1 MGILGDLIQW
11 PHSIINWSDSLYF
24 YFLLS
29 RCEGRSITYW
39 DTRSCQWGDHDC
51 NDDRD
56 HSRDYMDNH
65 DYSDSDHEWTK
76 DFPLCKI
83 FFIFFRDQQF
93 PFWAFEFSFCS
104 KLPSLFLCSSTN
116 THDNQQNRGRGK
128 ILGKVD
134 YEWLRSKNRNFQ
146 NDDKKKCKRYWKK
159 TLFLGKTSMKK
170 KCLLSGIARMR
181 GGGSTHARIFWPFFK
196 KCIFGQ

>member
-1 MGILGDLIQW
+1 MIVMIVVM
-11 PHSIINWSDSLYF
+11 I
-24 YFLLS
+24 
-29 RCEGRSITYW
+29 
-39 DTRSCQWGDHDC
+39 
-51 NDDRD
+51 
-56 HSRDYMDNH
+56 MDNH

-146 NDDKKKCKRYWKK
+146 NDDKKICKRYWKK

-170 KCLLSGIARMR
+170 KVFFRALPEW
-181 GGGSTHARIFWPFFK
+181 GGEGLPMPEFFGPFSRSVTSLFLQN
-196 KCIFGQ
+196 CQFIELFSVF

>member
-1 MGILGDLIQW
+1 MIVWMIVM
-11 PHSIINWSDSLYF
+11 IVVMI
-24 YFLLS
+24 
-29 RCEGRSITYW
+29 
-39 DTRSCQWGDHDC
+39 
-51 NDDRD
+51 
-56 HSRDYMDNH
+56 MDNH

-181 GGGSTHARIFWPFFK
+181 GGGSTHARIFWPFQRSAFWSIK
-196 KCIFGQ
+196 RVYFLKNANVLNFNCFLGC